1 MTSRCTTPTGRFSEA
16 LRGVEE
22 PAMAMVF
29 DHAITE
35 ARRTIGRHQPWRR
48 WIRNRCTAGC
58 GRWPCKPF
66 FAALA
71 VITRNSNT
79 SMMR

>member
-1 MTSRCTTPTGRFSEA
+1 
-16 LRGVEE
+16 
-22 PAMAMVF
+22 MAMVF
-29 DHAITE
+29 DQAITE

-48 WIRNRCTAGC
+48 WTGNRCTAGC

-66 FAALA
+66 YIALA

-79 SMMR
+79 PASR